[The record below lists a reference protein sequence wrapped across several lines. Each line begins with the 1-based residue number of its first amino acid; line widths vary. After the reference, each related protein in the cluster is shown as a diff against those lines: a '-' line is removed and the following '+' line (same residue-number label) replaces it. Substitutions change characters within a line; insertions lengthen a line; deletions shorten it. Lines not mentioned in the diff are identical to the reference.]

1 MLRAEFTSWIFQIG
15 LSWMKDSGQHCL
27 LERTV
32 RQNLLPR
39 HMNAIHSIKAV
50 WTLIFKHTFKLSHL
64 IATVSQVTFYV
75 TRSIHCGLKICQPKS
90 IRLVDL
96 TSTVTDYLAQN
107 LNWKTGSL
115 TSCLYFNKK
124 QSSARFIPTCDKVKK
139 PPQTLNHDS
148 VSLASHCQSRP
159 HFLPTWV
166 WIHSLVGSGIIQNKS
181 WFSSNHT

>member
-1 MLRAEFTSWIFQIG
+1 MLRAEFTSWIFQIR

-75 TRSIHCGLKICQPKS
+75 TRSIHRGLKICQPKS

-96 TSTVTDYLAQN
+96 TVTYYLAQN

-124 QSSARFIPTCDKVKK
+124 QSSARFIPTCDEVKK
-139 PPQTLNHDS
+139 PTPNPESRFCYISKS
-148 VSLASHCQSRP
+148 VPIKAPLFAHLSLDSLACWKQYYSEQELI
-159 HFLPTWV
+159 F
-166 WIHSLVGSGIIQNKS
+166 I
-181 WFSSNHT
+181 